1 MALCSAGP
9 FEGGYKEARQIR
21 IPRAFQLFQ
30 KHFGRWLLLHTVCAC
45 DHAACV
51 QVELVLHYVGAQ

>member
-1 MALCSAGP
+1 MASSAAGP

-30 KHFGRWLLLHTVCAC
+30 KHFGRWLLLYGSCAC
-45 DHAACV
+45 GCATPAPRGWSCTS
-51 QVELVLHYVGAQ
+51 GA